1 MHLHNESHL
10 HAQGRLYH
18 ENRHE
23 KVWVCARM
31 PDRAY
36 ALTCWC
42 IYALLPSSF
51 HFHSPTDQPSWMPGK
66 GKSEEAGQVGCVAV
80 VLLALLLPS
89 PSLLACPLP
98 PVTRCS
104 LHKATILEHA
114 GIKWKWK
121 ISRYDPPSLSCI
133 SHPPLSLS
141 LSFTHAVP
149 SLPLLEGTVHY
160 SRCVC

>member
-23 KVWVCARM
+23 KVCVCSHARSCLCPHM
-31 PDRAY
+31 
-36 ALTCWC
+36 LMHLCS
-42 IYALLPSSF
+42 SSF
-51 HFHSPTDQPSWMPGK
+51 RFHSQTDQPSLMPGK
-66 GKSEEAGQVGCVAV
+66 GKSEEVRQVGCVAV

-89 PSLLACPLP
+89 PSLLACPP
-98 PVTRCS
+98 PITRSS
-104 LHKATILEHA
+104 LHKATILEQA

-121 ISRYDPPSLSCI
+121 ISRYDPPSLSCV
-133 SHPPLSLS
+133 SHPPLSL
-141 LSFTHAVP
+141 LVYTYCP
-149 SLPLLEGTVHY
+149 LSLPLLEGTVHY